1 MSFFSLWCHQIALFL
16 GLILIHTGWIWQK
29 NRNLPFHNRITNTVS
44 SYSYTNYIKKE
55 YRGENNS
62 TNHSVSEYWE
72 DLIIRICEKLND
84 LTLSW
89 FIRTPF
95 KCTFSELIVLL
106 WAVLNL
112 LNTSEC
118 WWNWLSLH
126 LLFCLIS
133 FIKTCSKKHN
143 GIFFFI

>member
-1 MSFFSLWCHQIALFL
+1 M
-16 GLILIHTGWIWQK
+16 GWISGLCSK
-29 NRNLPFHNRITNTVS
+29 NNKTTTALVRNNCITNTVS
-44 SYSYTNYIKKE
+44 SYSYTNYIKRIP
-55 YRGENNS
+55 RGKQLNKPQRQ
-62 TNHSVSEYWE
+62 
-72 DLIIRICEKLND
+72 RILRRCDNQDIYSSCCEKLNN

-133 FIKTCSKKHN
+133 FIKTRSKN
-143 GIFFFI
+143 NISIFFFI